1 MTDQPPPSDN
11 SRIDRLLDAIDLI
24 KEDKRQ
30 EAYDILR
37 ALIQEDSNF
46 EHAWLWMAVVVKSLD
61 QAIVCLDNALR
72 VNPRNASAAGALY
85 RLRQDEM
92 AMEKR
97 RERLRYAR
105 NLSFM
110 LLWSLTIALLY
121 AMLFTF
127 FGNIN
132 LTGAP

>member
-1 MTDQPPPSDN
+1 
-11 SRIDRLLDAIDLI
+11 
-24 KEDKRQ
+24 
-30 EAYDILR
+30 
-37 ALIQEDSNF
+37 
-46 EHAWLWMAVVVKSLD
+46 MAVVVKSLD
-61 QAIVCLDNALR
+61 QAIVCLDNVLR
-72 VNPRNASAAGALY
+72 INPHNTSAAGALY

-105 NLSFM
+105 NVSFM
-110 LLWSLTIALLY
+110 LLWILTIALLY

-132 LTGAP
+132 LTGVT